1 MSQRGKKHL
10 SKSLLLFCRAVLFK
24 LSACTSVFLLSN
36 WTGRR
41 QASLQFSQLLPC
53 KLRQAPQ
60 ASVSFRAALSCM
72 GIKSAWFP
80 GVDTC
85 SQLRG
90 CVCLA
95 RSRSSMRYF
104 ADAVDVTP
112 PTWPHDQ
119 SRRTATFALLW
130 LYAAHRDAR
139 RWQRGGGRPPGAVA
153 LQRMKSMRSVVS
165 FSFFSLPDL
174 VLLYLKALSRW
185 ALQVWYFF

>member
-1 MSQRGKKHL
+1 MRSGVSRVAKGKKHL

-119 SRRTATFALLW
+119 SRRTATFALLC
-130 LYAAHRDAR
+130 AAHRDALCSPLHSSHFTER
-139 RWQRGGGRPPGAVA
+139 KRA
-153 LQRMKSMRSVVS
+153 
-165 FSFFSLPDL
+165 
-174 VLLYLKALSRW
+174 
-185 ALQVWYFF
+185 

>member
-1 MSQRGKKHL
+1 VSQRGKKHL

-104 ADAVDVTP
+104 ADVVDVTP

-130 LYAAHRDAR
+130 LCAAHRDAR
-139 RWQRGGGRPPGAVA
+139 RWQRGGGRPPGAIA
-153 LQRMKSMRSVVS
+153 LQRMKSMRARS
-165 FSFFSLPDL
+165 P
-174 VLLYLKALSRW
+174 
-185 ALQVWYFF
+185 

>member
-1 MSQRGKKHL
+1 MSWLNFVVAVDKSNRASFDWNCNEEWSQSCRKGEKNIYRNPCYSFVVL
-10 SKSLLLFCRAVLFK
+10 SSSSCLRV
-24 LSACTSVFLLSN
+24 LLSN

-95 RSRSSMRYF
+95 RSCSSMRYF

-119 SRRTATFALLW
+119 SRRTATFALLC
-130 LYAAHRDAR
+130 AAHRDALCSPLHSSHFTER
-139 RWQRGGGRPPGAVA
+139 KRA
-153 LQRMKSMRSVVS
+153 
-165 FSFFSLPDL
+165 
-174 VLLYLKALSRW
+174 
-185 ALQVWYFF
+185 